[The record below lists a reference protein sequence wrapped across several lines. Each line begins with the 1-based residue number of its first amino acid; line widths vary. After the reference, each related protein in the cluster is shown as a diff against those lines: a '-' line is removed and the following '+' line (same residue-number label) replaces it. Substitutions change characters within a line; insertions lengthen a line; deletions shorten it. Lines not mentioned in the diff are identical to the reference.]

1 MNLYCIQGK
10 ERGQRYPLQLHD
22 AVIIGRDPGKE
33 GLQFLDIMASRQH
46 IKITVQDSHL
56 SVEDLDSANGT
67 RVNGQEL
74 TQTLEVY
81 PGDIITMG
89 NTSFV
94 VEDPLHST
102 SSPDDVARI
111 TKQHRTSARLRT
123 QRPTQMMNIISDD
136 QSDTNLGL
144 LTHLLASMPLA
155 VIIFD
160 SENRILVANNTMK
173 DICNIEMG
181 AGQSLQQFFD
191 RFQQQLINPSLLQT
205 LILSSQEQAMA
216 LETKDLG
223 TLLAWS
229 SVNSQIKAVYFLN
242 ESNLGKA

>member
-10 ERGQRYPLQLHD
+10 ERGQRYPLHANQSI
-22 AVIIGRDPGKE
+22 IIGRDPGE
-33 GLQFLDIMASRQH
+33 NGLQFLDIMASRQH

-56 SVEDLDSANGT
+56 SVQDLESANGT
-67 RVNGQEL
+67 RINGQEL
-74 TQTLEVY
+74 NDALEVY

-136 QSDTNLGL
+136 HSDTNLGL

-191 RFQQQLINPSLLQT
+191 RFQQQLLNPSLLQT
-205 LILSSQEQAMA
+205 LILSSQDQAMA
-216 LETKDLG
+216 LQTKDLG

>member
-10 ERGQRYPLQLHD
+10 ERGQRFTLSANQ
-22 AVIIGRDPGKE
+22 AITIGRDPGE
-33 GLQFLDIMASRQH
+33 NGLQFLDIMASRQH
-46 IKITVQDSHL
+46 LKISVQDNCL
-56 SVEDLDSANGT
+56 LVEDLDSANGT

-74 TQTLEVY
+74 KGSIEAY
-81 PGDIITMG
+81 PGDIVTMG

-102 SSPDDVARI
+102 SVPDDVARI
-111 TKQHRTSARLRT
+111 TKQHRTSARLRS
-123 QRPTQMMNIISDD
+123 QRPTQMLNIISDEHA
-136 QSDTNLGL
+136 DTNLGL
-144 LTHLLASMPLA
+144 LTQLLSTIPMA

-173 DICNIEMG
+173 EICNIEMS

-191 RFQQQLINPSLLQT
+191 RFQQQLNNPSLLQT
-205 LILSSQEQAMA
+205 LILSSQDRPMT

-223 TLLAWS
+223 TLRAWS
-229 SVNSQIKAVYFLN
+229 SVNSEMKAVYFLN